1 MKIYW
6 KEEEKG
12 TVSSHTSSKAERVKE
27 GNSMAQV
34 HKTACLQRHV
44 LSVKSFITNGDL

>member
-12 TVSSHTSSKAERVKE
+12 QFNHQAVFPSSQTSSQAERVKE
-27 GNSMAQV
+27 GNSPDGPSA
-34 HKTACLQRHV
+34 
-44 LSVKSFITNGDL
+44 

>member
-27 GNSMAQV
+27 GNSPDGPSA
-34 HKTACLQRHV
+34 
-44 LSVKSFITNGDL
+44 